1 MHNTSTCL
9 EIRDTIF
16 KDGNP
21 DRYAGIHRVIG
32 KVEPTDRASIYPA
45 PLLLQLVHK
54 LNCFYLGSSRD
65 SARREYRTESIKSG
79 EKSGTQRPDAREALD
94 LVKPLRN
101 IPDT

>member
-9 EIRDTIF
+9 EIRNTIF

-65 SARREYRTESIKSG
+65 SARREDRTESIKSG
-79 EKSGTQRPDAREALD
+79 ESQEREDLTLGRHFD
-94 LVKPLRN
+94 LVKPSRN